1 MLPSPTFRG
10 TLTILA
16 YLTQIVKN
24 FTNNQ
29 SILVDNYLKTARYK
43 PQIRLRAKKMLEIYV
58 KLLYT

>member
-1 MLPSPTFRG
+1 M
-10 TLTILA
+10 
-16 YLTQIVKN
+16 
-24 FTNNQ
+24 Q